1 MNIIKIF
8 FANLVAGIRRNPL
21 TFVAILLLIMV
32 APWLSGIIAL
42 IFVAMLFVVLFS
54 WFSIIWR
61 VRDTQRRMN
70 REFDNARQNR
80 QRDYGRMG
88 TKEGDVTVVK
98 TEQSRKR
105 VNDDVGEYVDFKEV
119 KNDSES

>member
-8 FANLVAGIRRNPL
+8 FANLIAGIRRNPL
-21 TFVAILLLIMV
+21 TFVMLVLLIMA

-42 IFVAMLFVVLFS
+42 IFIGMLFVVLVS
-54 WFSIIWR
+54 WFSIVWR
-61 VRDTQRRMN
+61 IRDTQRRMD
-70 REFDNARQNR
+70 RDFSNARQNR
-80 QRDYGRMG
+80 RHNYSRSS